1 MILDFSNIKEEEEY
15 PKDNIINTNI
25 KKAKM
30 LDFLQMKKNIMDLI
44 FPNDLESDN
53 IVIIKTKSEPHSN
66 QAKKMS
72 KKILKDNQNIN
83 INVINETNKQ
93 NNCSKKKKSKNKKD
107 KNYIIESTTYFKQ
120 NESNDKINKE
130 KILYKNSFPINNKEK
145 INNIPEIDDINNN
158 FHSSNDNNSVNNSEN
173 NTEKFLINRK
183 NKEVINNIDSTNNIN
198 SPFYNLE
205 DTSSLNSCKNV
216 SSSKNKNNTNN
227 RISFFSSS
235 SFGKNFVLKS
245 EVCKS
250 TKNKENKNYR
260 NNYSD
265 NNPIINYYN
274 GDNFGNFY
282 LFTDKKSQ
290 EEIEGFQYMNFFPK
304 NEKEIKNKDMEIM
317 RCIYTDNKIQK
328 IQGNASSELLN
339 EKSDNNISN
348 DIFNLNKVNNKYTN
362 DKEEN
367 KESTI
372 ELENLNLNNN
382 DSYKNKTNSFVFE
395 DADNIKD
402 IFMNNGKNEN
412 NNNKFEHDKFNEAKS
427 NINAIDNKHIII
439 NNNIRPLPDDTKFI
453 NTNNFDSLGNNK
465 TSNFISKEDNN
476 KYININNNNII
487 NNRINLNDKI
497 NDDIFIKGINN
508 SGNNDIQMNIPDIN
522 FNINYTDLK
531 EFKLNPEILKE
542 ISNLNQNYNFYQK
555 RDNIFNSLNNIE
567 NRDFTN
573 EIKFNLNNID
583 NKFQNNIFSLNYINE
598 SKINRMNLLPL
609 NKSFY
614 DYTEEEIL
622 QYAIPLIKDQSGCR
636 FLQEKLKSNK
646 YFVNEKLF
654 PQIKDNLKELACDS
668 FGNYFLQVLLDILSF
683 DNLVKIL
690 DLFKKDF
697 TSICTCSHGT
707 RVIQKL
713 VEKVS
718 SDSILLNKFI
728 NNINMNDLGIIFKS
742 PYGNHIMQKYLITI
756 HSPEHTEF
764 IYNYVCENFMEIAR
778 TKHGVCVIQKCVS
791 EGDEKKRAK
800 IYELIMSNFE
810 LLIKDQYG
818 NYLIQYILINTKTKE
833 KLEEIM
839 PIIKKIEDNLIYY
852 CKSQFSSN
860 VIEKC
865 FENDEN
871 YVKEYILEYLLSHYK
886 DSIIELLLNP
896 YGIYIIQKAL
906 NSNSSY
912 KIKLCEVINEKSNE
926 LKNINLNDFKYKE
939 IVKIINSSK
948 ELGKFFEKS
957 KDNNNNFI
965 INNNV
970 KSKMNHNHK
979 KKIIILIIKI
989 KIIICI
995 IITMKNN
1002 NIRINL
1008 IITQKGIKEVKN
1020 FMEINIK
1027 INIV

>member
-1 MILDFSNIKEEEEY
+1 
-15 PKDNIINTNI
+15 
-25 KKAKM
+25 
-30 LDFLQMKKNIMDLI
+30 
-44 FPNDLESDN
+44 
-53 IVIIKTKSEPHSN
+53 
-66 QAKKMS
+66 
-72 KKILKDNQNIN
+72 
-83 INVINETNKQ
+83 
-93 NNCSKKKKSKNKKD
+93 
-107 KNYIIESTTYFKQ
+107 
-120 NESNDKINKE
+120 
-130 KILYKNSFPINNKEK
+130 
-145 INNIPEIDDINNN
+145 
-158 FHSSNDNNSVNNSEN
+158 
-173 NTEKFLINRK
+173 
-183 NKEVINNIDSTNNIN
+183 
-198 SPFYNLE
+198 
-205 DTSSLNSCKNV
+205 
-216 SSSKNKNNTNN
+216 
-227 RISFFSSS
+227 
-235 SFGKNFVLKS
+235 
-245 EVCKS
+245 
-250 TKNKENKNYR
+250 
-260 NNYSD
+260 
-265 NNPIINYYN
+265 
-274 GDNFGNFY
+274 
-282 LFTDKKSQ
+282 
-290 EEIEGFQYMNFFPK
+290 MNFFPK

-865 FENDEN
+865 FENNEN
-871 YVKEYILEYLLSHYK
+871 YVKEYILGYLLTHYK
-886 DSIIELLLNP
+886 DNIIELLLNP

-906 NSNSSY
+906 NSNSTY
-912 KIKLCEVINEKSNE
+912 KIKLCEVIKEKSNE

-979 KKIIILIIKI
+979 KKNNHINY
-989 KIIICI
+989 
-995 IITMKNN
+995 KNQN
-1002 NIRINL
+1002 NHMHNYNNEEQQHSNKFDNNPKRN
-1008 IITQKGIKEVKN
+1008 KRGKKFYGN
-1020 FMEINIK
+1020 K
-1027 INIV
+1027 Y

>member
-1 MILDFSNIKEEEEY
+1 MILDFSNFKEEEEC

-25 KKAKM
+25 KKTKM

-44 FPNDLESDN
+44 FHNDLESD
-53 IVIIKTKSEPHSN
+53 IIITAKTKSEPHSN
-66 QAKKMS
+66 QAKKIS
-72 KKILKDNQNIN
+72 KKILKDTEKNN
-83 INVINETNKQ
+83 INVIKGNNKE
-93 NNCSKKKKSKNKKD
+93 NNYSKKEKLKKKKEKK
-107 KNYIIESTTYFKQ
+107 YIIESTTYYNQ
-120 NESNDKINKE
+120 NESNDKNKE
-130 KILYKNSFPINNKEK
+130 NILHKNSFPIDNKEK
-145 INNIPEIDDINNN
+145 INNIPEIDAINNN
-158 FHSSNDNNSVNNSEN
+158 FHFSNGNNSVNNSEN
-173 NTEKFLINRK
+173 NVQKYLING
-183 NKEVINNIDSTNNIN
+183 NNDEAINNIGSNNNIN
-198 SPFYNLE
+198 NPFENYE

-250 TKNKENKNYR
+250 TKNKEIKNKR

-265 NNPIINYYN
+265 NNPIMNYYN

-290 EEIEGFQYMNFFPK
+290 EEIDGYQYMNFFPK
-304 NEKEIKNKDMEIM
+304 NEKEIKNKDMDIM

-328 IQGNASSELLN
+328 IQGNASSELN
-339 EKSDNNISN
+339 ENSDNNINN
-348 DIFNLNKVNNKYTN
+348 DIFNLNQLNSKYIN
-362 DKEEN
+362 DKDEN
-367 KESTI
+367 KENKSD
-372 ELENLNLNNN
+372 LENLNLNNN
-382 DSYKNKTNSFVFE
+382 DSYKNKSNSFALE
-395 DADNIKD
+395 DVDNIKD
-402 IFMNNGKNEN
+402 IFMNNGKSEN
-412 NNNKFEHDKFNEAKS
+412 NDNKIELDKINEAKS
-427 NINAIDNKHIII
+427 DSNPIDNNNLII
-439 NNNIRPLPDDTKFI
+439 NHNLMSLPDNRKFMYS
-453 NTNNFDSLGNNK
+453 NNFNSLENNK
-465 TSNFISKEDNN
+465 ISNFISKDNN
-476 KYININNNNII
+476 NYLNINNNNII
-487 NNRINLNDKI
+487 NNGINLNVKKNINI

-508 SGNNDIQMNIPDIN
+508 SGNNNDQLNMPNIN
-522 FNINYTDLK
+522 LNINYTELK
-531 EFKLNPEILKE
+531 EFKLSPDILNE
-542 ISNLNQNYNFYQK
+542 ISNLNQNYNFYYQK
-555 RDNIFNSLNNIE
+555 PDNYFNAINNNE
-567 NRDFTN
+567 NRDFSN
-573 EIKFNLNNID
+573 EIKFNYNNID
-583 NKFQNNIFSLNYINE
+583 NNFKNNIFSSNYISEN
-598 SKINRMNLLPL
+598 KINRMNLLPL

-614 DYTEEEIL
+614 DYTDEEIL

-636 FLQEKLKSNK
+636 FLQEKLKSNQ

-654 PQIKDNLKELACDS
+654 PHIQDNLKELACDS
-668 FGNYFLQVLLDILSF
+668 FGNYFLQVLLDILSH

-713 VEKVS
+713 VEIVS

-742 PYGNHIMQKYLITI
+742 PYGNHIMQKYLTTI

-764 IYNYVCENFMEIAR
+764 IYNYICQNFMEIAR

-791 EGDEKKRAK
+791 EGDEKRRAK
-800 IYELIMSNFE
+800 IYELIMANFD
-810 LLIKDQYG
+810 LLIKDQFG

-865 FENDEN
+865 FENGEN

-886 DSIIELLLNP
+886 DNIIELLLNP

-906 NSNSSY
+906 NSNSTY
-912 KIKLCEVINEKSNE
+912 KIKLCEVINQKANE

-948 ELGKFFEKS
+948 ELGKFFIKS
-957 KDNNNNFI
+957 KDNNNAFTNS
-965 INNNV
+965 NNAMN
-970 KSKMNHNHK
+970 KINHNHK
-979 KKIIILIIKI
+979 NKN
-989 KIIICI
+989 
-995 IITMKNN
+995 KNN
-1002 NIRINL
+1002 HMNYKSQNNHL
-1008 IITQKGIKEVKN
+1008 NYYNNDEQQHSNKFDNNPKKNKKGKKYYGN
-1020 FMEINIK
+1020 K
-1027 INIV
+1027 Y

>member
-1 MILDFSNIKEEEEY
+1 MILDFSNFKEEEEC
-15 PKDNIINTNI
+15 PKDNIINTNL
-25 KKAKM
+25 KKTKM
-30 LDFLQMKKNIMDLI
+30 LDFLQMKKNIMDFNLQ
-44 FPNDLESDN
+44 NDLESYN
-53 IVIIKTKSEPHSN
+53 IIATKAKSEPHSD
-66 QAKKMS
+66 QAKKIS
-72 KKILKDNQNIN
+72 KKFLIDDENNNI
-83 INVINETNKQ
+83 Q
-93 NNCSKKKKSKNKKD
+93 NNYSKKKKSKKK
-107 KNYIIESTTYFKQ
+107 KEKKYIIESTTYYNQ
-120 NESNDKINKE
+120 NKSNDKNRE
-130 KILYKNSFPINNKEK
+130 KILNKNSFPLDNKE

-158 FHSSNDNNSVNNSEN
+158 FLFSNDNNSINNSEN
-173 NTEKFLINRK
+173 NAQKDLINRNNDK
-183 NKEVINNIDSTNNIN
+183 VINNNGSNKNIK

-205 DTSSLNSCKNV
+205 DTSSLNSSKNI

-235 SFGKNFVLKS
+235 SFGKNFILKS

-265 NNPIINYYN
+265 NNLIMNYYN

-290 EEIEGFQYMNFFPK
+290 EEIDGYQYMNFFPK
-304 NEKEIKNKDMEIM
+304 NEKEIKNKDMDIM

-328 IQGNASSELLN
+328 IQGNTSSELLN
-339 EKSDNNISN
+339 EKSDNNLNN
-348 DIFNLNKVNNKYTN
+348 DIFNLNKLNNKYSN

-367 KESTI
+367 KENKI
-372 ELENLNLNNN
+372 DFENLNLNNN
-382 DSYKNKTNSFVFE
+382 DSYKNKSKSNSFVFE
-395 DADNIKD
+395 DINNMKD
-402 IFMNNGKNEN
+402 IFMNNGKSEN
-412 NNNKFEHDKFNEAKS
+412 SENKIELDKINEAKS
-427 NINAIDNKHIII
+427 NSNDIDNNNNVII
-439 NNNIRPLPDDTKFI
+439 NKNIMPLH
-453 NTNNFDSLGNNK
+453 SLEKNK
-465 TSNFISKEDNN
+465 TSNFIPKDNSN
-476 KYININNNNII
+476 YVNINNYNII
-487 NNRINLNDKI
+487 DNEINLNAKKNNSI
-497 NDDIFIKGINN
+497 NDSIFIKGLNN
-508 SGNNDIQMNIPDIN
+508 TGNNDTQTTMPDIN
-522 FNINYTDLK
+522 FNINYTELK
-531 EFKLNPEILKE
+531 EFKLNPDILNE
-542 ISNLNQNYNFYQK
+542 ISNLNQNYNFYYQK
-555 RDNIFNSLNNIE
+555 ENNYFNAMNNYE
-567 NRDFTN
+567 NRDYNN

-583 NKFQNNIFSLNYINE
+583 NNFKNNIFSYNYISEN
-598 SKINRMNLLPL
+598 KIIRMNLLPL

-614 DYTEEEIL
+614 DYSEEEIL

-654 PQIKDNLKELACDS
+654 PHIKDNLKELACDS
-668 FGNYFLQVLLDILSF
+668 FGNYFLQVLLDILSY
-683 DNLVKIL
+683 DNLIKIL

-742 PYGNHIMQKYLITI
+742 PYGNHIMQKYLTMI
-756 HSPEHTEF
+756 HSSEHTEF
-764 IYNYVCENFMEIAR
+764 IYNYICENFMEIAR

-791 EGDEKKRAK
+791 EGDEKKREK
-800 IYELIMSNFE
+800 IYGLIMANFD
-810 LLIKDQYG
+810 LLIKDQFG
-818 NYLIQYILINTKTKE
+818 NYLIQYILISTKTKE

-886 DSIIELLLNP
+886 DSIIELLFNP

-906 NSNSSY
+906 NSNSTY

-939 IVKIINSSK
+939 IFKIINSNK
-948 ELGKFFEKS
+948 ELGKFFFKS
-957 KDNNNNFI
+957 KDHNNIF
-965 INNNV
+965 V
-970 KSKMNHNHK
+970 KSNNAMNKMNHNHK
-979 KKIIILIIKI
+979 NKNKN
-989 KIIICI
+989 
-995 IITMKNN
+995 KNN
-1002 NIRINL
+1002 HINY
-1008 IITQKGIKEVKN
+1008 KN
-1020 FMEINIK
+1020 QNNQMSYYNNEEQQHSNKFDNNPKRNKRGKKYYENK
-1027 INIV
+1027 Y